1 MPKGAVHYI
10 EINLF
15 KVLRYLRYFVLSLYT
30 LSFLALLSTYIN
42 NMDTQCLTLYRLLT
56 EFSQLYN
63 NSYNFKYPIEKLNIS
78 TQTNQEKGI

>member
-63 NSYNFKYPIEKLNIS
+63 NSHILNIQS
-78 TQTNQEKGI
+78 RKGYLTLF